1 MRVRAHRVDQPRPQ
15 ARLTG
20 VTVSVVI
27 TVTAVM
33 TVAVIAVRAARVFHA
48 FHHVLKKAFTHV
60 TRHTHVQLRHNN
72 ERVE

>member
-1 MRVRAHRVDQPRPQ
+1 
-15 ARLTG
+15 
-20 VTVSVVI
+20 VSVVI